1 MSKLSLNAGRL
12 SGNKEVQT
20 VATLAA
26 SIAHEIKNYLSAI
39 NICSELS
46 SMQLENIRK
55 KVKAADYVINNL
67 QLQIKGV
74 VTGKSDNKNFK
85 RYSIAKNI
93 KEALEGHPFKAG
105 ELELITLDITEDFE
119 YNGDPALTAHLLY
132 NLIRNALRAISIA
145 GKGRVTINL
154 KTGLRLNKLIFRD
167 TATGIPKNVLPKIF
181 TLFETQMKEQGGTGV
196 GLAFTKTIMQSYGGD
211 ISCNSTEGE
220 CTEFV
225 LSFPSV
231 HK

>member
-46 SMQLENIRK
+46 GMQLENIRK

-67 QLQIKGV
+67 QLQIKGL
-74 VTGKSDNKNFK
+74 VTGKTDTKNFR

-93 KEALEGHPFKAG
+93 KEALEGYPFKAG
-105 ELELITLDITEDFE
+105 ELDLITLDIAEDFE

-132 NLIRNALRAISIA
+132 NFIRNALRAVSIA
-145 GKGRVTINL
+145 GKGKVTIKL
-154 KTGLRLNKLIFRD
+154 KPGLRVNKLVFRD
-167 TATGIPKNVLPKIF
+167 TATGIPKKVLPKIF
-181 TLFETQMKEQGGTGV
+181 SLFETQMKEQGGTGV
-196 GLAFTKTIMQSYGGD
+196 GLAFTKTIMQGYGGD
-211 ISCNSTEGE
+211 ISCDSVVGGY
-220 CTEFV
+220 TEFV
-225 LSFPSV
+225 LSFPSIQ
-231 HK
+231 K